1 MEQLFKTY
9 RNNLLKLTIANKFNH
24 YNNYFQENR
33 LNLFKS
39 WENIRD
45 IINITKKSKN
55 NINSIQVN
63 GKDITDPAIIA
74 NEFNNHFTEIAKE
87 IEAKLIAPNFHFS
100 NYLSEPVEETLTFRA
115 TNDLEVTS
123 IINSLNA
130 RKGFGP
136 ASIPT
141 DFLKLFKDELSKPI
155 SLLAN
160 FSLHTWMFPNIL
172 KTANVTPIFKND
184 DPALCKNYRPIS
196 LLSNM
201 SKIFE
206 KIIHARLSVF
216 LSTNNIL
223 YEKQF
228 GFRNQHSTNHALIEK
243 TEKIKQGCNSGKF
256 VCGVFL
262 DFQKAFD
269 TVNHDI
275 LLKKLE
281 HYGIR
286 NKSNKWLRSFLD
298 GRKQHTTFNKT
309 KSSDKLISIGVPQ
322 GSILGPIFFVL
333 FINDFQKAMDF
344 STVHHFAVDTNLLL
358 IENSLKKLNKHIN
371 RDLKFV
377 VQWIRANKL

>member
-1 MEQLFKTY
+1 MCRTKNLTKRKIIEQQFKTY
-9 RNNLLKLTIANKFNH
+9 KNNLLKLTRASKFNH

-33 LNLFKS
+33 LNLFKT
-39 WENIRD
+39 WEGIRD

-63 GKDITDPAIIA
+63 GRDITDPAIIA
-74 NEFNNHFTEIAKE
+74 NEFNNHFTTIAKE
-87 IEAKLIAPNFHFS
+87 IEAKLIPPNLHFS

-115 TNDLEVTS
+115 TNELEVTS
-123 IINSLNA
+123 IINSLNT
-130 RKGFGP
+130 RKAFGP

-141 DFLKLFKDELSKPI
+141 NFLKLFKDELSKPI

-160 FSLHTWMFPNIL
+160 ISLHTSMFPNIL

-184 DPALCKNYRPIS
+184 DPALFNNYRPIS
-196 LLSNM
+196 L
-201 SKIFE
+201 
-206 KIIHARLSVF
+206 

-228 GFRNQHSTNHALIEK
+228 GFRNQHSTNHTLIEI
-243 TEKIKQGCNSGKF
+243 TEKIKQGCDSEKF

-286 NKSNKWLRSFLD
+286 DKSNK
-298 GRKQHTTFNKT
+298 
-309 KSSDKLISIGVPQ
+309 
-322 GSILGPIFFVL
+322 
-333 FINDFQKAMDF
+333 
-344 STVHHFAVDTNLLL
+344 
-358 IENSLKKLNKHIN
+358 
-371 RDLKFV
+371 
-377 VQWIRANKL
+377 